1 MTRNRFNQAKNQS
14 GNSLLGLTSTNN
26 LTLSKARG
34 LFLEDNDNIDMK
46 DTYKITNVH
55 PPLDEKDVVNK
66 EYCDNS
72 LLSSSNK
79 IEILSRNITE
89 LRKGDFDKVTTKT
102 LQLNETQV
110 NENLIKEFIKSANEV
125 TNVVNFCN
133 KVAADTISKYNQ
145 LKQEIDNNKFNQ
157 NVTNIHLDDMFT
169 NGLREM
175 KEYNKSLRGVI
186 VIYIIS
192 ILLRSKLLD
201 NKEKDRLEM
210 HYGFKQEDITKEI
223 ESFSLMKMTNL
234 RSSFT
239 DPTAPIESL
248 LYPDLSSVSERLM
261 REAAA
266 VNEQQINEKI
276 QANNKFNNNI
286 NIIKDIRNYYETET
300 NNYKKKL
307 SRYKNYINVA
317 EITEILLSSIATTAT
332 TTSVA
337 LTGIG
342 LPCSIPT
349 AFATATVCG
358 SLSKT
363 INTKIRNKI
372 IKYSQMYILAKQLSD
387 KFNKLYTKSMNDN
400 KIDND
405 EYNELVK
412 VYEDYKKNKKNKL
425 SVFLN

>member
-1 MTRNRFNQAKNQS
+1 
-14 GNSLLGLTSTNN
+14 
-26 LTLSKARG
+26 
-34 LFLEDNDNIDMK
+34 
-46 DTYKITNVH
+46 
-55 PPLDEKDVVNK
+55 
-66 EYCDNS
+66 
-72 LLSSSNK
+72 
-79 IEILSRNITE
+79 
-89 LRKGDFDKVTTKT
+89 
-102 LQLNETQV
+102 
-110 NENLIKEFIKSANEV
+110 
-125 TNVVNFCN
+125 
-133 KVAADTISKYNQ
+133 
-145 LKQEIDNNKFNQ
+145 
-157 NVTNIHLDDMFT
+157 
-169 NGLREM
+169 
-175 KEYNKSLRGVI
+175 
-186 VIYIIS
+186 
-192 ILLRSKLLD
+192 
-201 NKEKDRLEM
+201 
-210 HYGFKQEDITKEI
+210 
-223 ESFSLMKMTNL
+223 MKMTNL

-239 DPTAPIESL
+239 DPTAPSESL

-300 NNYKKKL
+300 NNYNKKL

-342 LPCSIPT
+342 LPYSIPT

-363 INTKIRNKI
+363 INTKIRDKI
-372 IKYSQMYILAKQLSD
+372 IKYSQMYILAKQFSD

-400 KIDND
+400 KIDID